1 MSGNMEIWYY
11 DEMKKK
17 KKSKSKKEKSSTT
30 SEYQRDQRDQIVGD
44 AYARGQ
50 ANELAREFAKNKPD
64 SKFKIKYERST
75 DGKDKK
81 HGWKAKVIG
90 TWYFGSCFY

>member
-1 MSGNMEIWYY
+1 MSGNMEIWYC

-30 SEYQRDQRDQIVGD
+30 SEYRSDQRDQIMGD
-44 AYARGQ
+44 AYGRAQ
-50 ANELAREFAKNKPD
+50 ANELACEFSRNKPD
-64 SKFKIKYERST
+64 SKFRIKYERST

-90 TWYFGSCFY
+90 T